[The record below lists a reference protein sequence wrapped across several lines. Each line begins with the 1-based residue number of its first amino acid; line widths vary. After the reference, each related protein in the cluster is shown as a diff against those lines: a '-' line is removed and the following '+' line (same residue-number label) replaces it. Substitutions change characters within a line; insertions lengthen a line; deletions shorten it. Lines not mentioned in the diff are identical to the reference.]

1 MSSAGGQAS
10 GMTLTRRNV
19 FAQSWPIML
28 ANAAAPV
35 VGLVDTFVIGRF
47 ATTAALAGIGLGAV
61 IYAIAYWGFGFLR
74 MSTAGLAAQSDG
86 ANNQGE
92 VQAHLARAVP
102 LGLLI
107 GLLIFAAQLPLLAGA
122 FKIFTGTPPVESA
135 AWAYISAR
143 LWGLPAT
150 LASIALMGWFVGI
163 SRSKL
168 ALQMQIVLNAVNI
181 ILSPLFVI
189 NFGWGLWGVGIASAI
204 AEWFGLAAGLWLA
217 WSEIKRRG
225 GLRKQALTK
234 TALLNPA
241 ALAKLGITNS
251 NIFIRTVALTIGF
264 SFFGNAAAAQGVI
277 FLAGYHIL
285 MQFITMIALV
295 LDAFAHT
302 AEAVTGAA
310 FGAKD
315 RKRFNKA
322 VRLTTEFS
330 CIFAILIGLLIFFG
344 GPYFIPLLTK
354 DPMVIESALTYLP
367 YCALAPIAG
376 FAAWQLDGIF
386 IGTTKTREMRNA
398 GIAAVAIYIGVHYLL
413 EPRFGSHGIW
423 IAFLIY
429 YISRAATLAFYYP
442 AIRKEMAGVGHAAK
456 ADGG

>member
-1 MSSAGGQAS
+1 MPSAEAPAGG
-10 GMTLTRRNV
+10 MPLTRKNI
-19 FAQSWPIML
+19 FSQSWPIML

-47 ATTAALAGIGLGAV
+47 TATTALAGIGLGAV
-61 IYAIAYWGFGFLR
+61 IYGIAYWGFGFLR

-86 ANNQGE
+86 AQDEGG
-92 VQAHLARAVP
+92 VQAHLIRAVP
-102 LGLLI
+102 LGLFI
-107 GLLIFAAQLPLLAGA
+107 GLLIFLAQIPLLASA
-122 FKIFTGTPPVESA
+122 FKVFSGTPDIENA
-135 AWAYISAR
+135 AATYIGAR

-163 SRSKL
+163 SRSGL
-168 ALQMQIVLNAVNI
+168 ALKMQIVLNAINI

-189 NFGWGLWGVGIASAI
+189 SFGWGLWGVGIASAI
-204 AEWFGLAAGLWLA
+204 AEWCGLGAGLWLA
-217 WSEIKRRG
+217 YRAIKMRG
-225 GLRKQALTK
+225 GFKHEALSK
-234 TALLNPA
+234 TALLDA
-241 ALAKLGITNS
+241 SALKKLGITNS
-251 NIFIRTVALTIGF
+251 NIFIRTMCLTVGF

-285 MQFITMIALV
+285 MQFITMTALV

-310 FGAKD
+310 FGAKN
-315 RKRFNKA
+315 RERFVKA

-330 CIFAILIGLLIFFG
+330 FVFAVIIGALIYVG
-344 GPYFIPLLTK
+344 GPYFITLLTQ
-354 DPMVIESALTYLP
+354 DPEVIASARRYLP
-367 YCALAPIAG
+367 YCALAPILG

-398 GIAAVAIYIGVHYLL
+398 GIAAVIIYITAHYVLTPKL
-413 EPRFGSHGIW
+413 GKDGIW

-429 YISRAATLAFYYP
+429 YISRAITLAFYYP
-442 AIRKEMAGVGHAAK
+442 NIRKQMRH
-456 ADGG
+456 ADGY